1 MCELKIYKLK
11 TRIFKRVFQI
21 HCQPKI
27 PLDWFIIFW
36 VFKEQKKLQ
45 GKDQEIKLE
54 EVENFY
60 ITKKTKDFFNYNKR
74 DQQTR
79 QYLFSNKLL

>member
-60 ITKKTKDFFNYNKR
+60 ITKKNKR
-74 DQQTR
+74 
-79 QYLFSNKLL
+79 FF